1 MTPAERQW
9 ELNRHN
15 FAGRWCGSSSWYLR
29 QPGGADA
36 PLDLSHPSRIID
48 DTCYAISFS
57 DDDHGI
63 WDGRGLLF
71 APEGRRRLEL
81 TRQHYNSTG
90 QCWQF
95 DGAGGQSSLSLDPS
109 QPRWGHEI
117 NLFAGRSRSM
127 LVLLW
132 GQRPLGETRVWVL
145 ESVGAV
151 GFRCSLGPNPEQE
164 RPVVS
169 KASELLEQ
177 QRGWPGTIECLH
189 NPPRSGE
196 PSPPEPCATF
206 APETFATGTLTQGF
220 ADGLVCSVAEQLPQS
235 GFSLQAGCRFGPDR
249 FDQITLVFERGGRLN
264 RWERRRFRR
273 DG

>member
-1 MTPAERQW
+1 MTAADQQW
-9 ELNRHN
+9 ELNRRN
-15 FAGRWCGSSSWYLR
+15 FAGCWCGTSHWYQR
-29 QPGGADA
+29 QPGRADA
-36 PLDLSHPSRIID
+36 PLDLKRPSRIID

-57 DDDHGI
+57 DDDHGV

-81 TRQHYNSTG
+81 TSEHYNSSG

-95 DGAGGQSSLSLDPS
+95 DGAGGQSSLTLDPN

-132 GQRPLGETRVWVL
+132 GQRAQGASNVWVL
-145 ESVGAV
+145 ESIGAV
-151 GFRCSLGPNPEQE
+151 GFRCSLGPRQE
-164 RPVVS
+164 PQRPAVS
-169 KASELLEQ
+169 QASTLLEQ
-177 QRGWPGTIECLH
+177 QRGWPGSIEVLR
-189 NPPRSGE
+189 NPCRNGA
-196 PSPPEPCATF
+196 PSPPEPCAAF
-206 APETFATGTLTQGF
+206 APETFATETLTHGF

-235 GFSLQAGCRFGPDR
+235 GFSLQAGCRSRPDH
-249 FDQITLVFERGGRLN
+249 FDQITLVFDGGGRLN